1 MASARIGAQY
11 VFNSPIFE
19 NIIYKDVS
27 TKVDGSICVIRK
39 NRIIAFFAR
48 KRNLARPY
56 DAGMDKTVEIMVA
69 PTAMIV
75 LFLNP
80 RSVSLDAESC
90 ALNASRERFL
100 GHNGVGISK
109 ISTCVFNAV
118 TTIQYRGNIKIT
130 KIMNPHLLV

>member
-1 MASARIGAQY
+1 
-11 VFNSPIFE
+11 
-19 NIIYKDVS
+19 
-27 TKVDGSICVIRK
+27 
-39 NRIIAFFAR
+39 
-48 KRNLARPY
+48 
-56 DAGMDKTVEIMVA
+56 MVA

-80 RSVSLDAESC
+80 QSVVSLDAESC